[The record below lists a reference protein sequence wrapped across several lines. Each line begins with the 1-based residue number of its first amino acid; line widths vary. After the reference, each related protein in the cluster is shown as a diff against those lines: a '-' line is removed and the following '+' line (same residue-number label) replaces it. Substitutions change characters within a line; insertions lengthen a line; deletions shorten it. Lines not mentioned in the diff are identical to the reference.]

1 MRPAERPSS
10 RPPAGSRSRAGLPL
24 LIGLIFIGLAAGCAP
39 RHAVTDTA
47 VLRLSQ
53 RNEPGDLDPARASL
67 PDDFFIIRALGEG
80 LVTPAA
86 DGTAPLPAA
95 ASGWE
100 VSADGLVYTFHLRPG
115 ATWSNG
121 EPVTA
126 GDFVDSYQRA
136 LTPATAA
143 PKAALFF
150 LVRGAEDFY
159 RGRLTDFSQVG
170 FRAPDDHTLIVTL
183 AHPAAHFPAYA
194 ASGPWIPVN
203 PRVVARHGRAWTRPE
218 HHVGNGAFTLA
229 EWRPNQRIVV
239 EKRTDYWDAANIG
252 LKGIHFLAFDN
263 GDAEERA
270 FRAGQIDVTMAVPY
284 SKLSTYAAEQPSRLQ
299 HSPLHETRYLTFN
312 TARPPLND
320 VRVRRALALAL
331 NRSALVNQVL
341 QGGLTVA
348 THYIPDGLGGF
359 ASTAQLTEDAVEA
372 RRLLAD
378 AGFPGGAGFPR
389 LEITGWT
396 QTTVLE
402 AVQAM
407 WKKQLGIEAGIA
419 VREARVH
426 LAALQQGDYDI
437 GFMTAI
443 PDVADPADLLKE
455 LHSTAPAN
463 LPQWRDE
470 TFDRLLAAA
479 ESAPTSADRLA
490 RLADAEARLAAE
502 CPVVPLYFNARNY
515 LLDPA
520 VQGWREDA
528 VWTRYYKGVSLR
540 REAAGQATSNAER

>member
-1 MRPAERPSS
+1 MRSAKSPFS
-10 RPPAGSRSRAGLPL
+10 RPPTGSRSRVGLLPL
-24 LIGLIFIGLAAGCAP
+24 VGLILIGLAAGCAP
-39 RHAVTDTA
+39 RHAAPDTA
-47 VLRLSQ
+47 VLRISQ

-67 PDDFFIIRALGEG
+67 PDEFFIIRALGEG

-86 DGTAPLPAA
+86 DDSAPQPAA
-95 ASGWE
+95 ADGWE
-100 VSADGLVYTFHLRPG
+100 ISDDGLDYTFHLRPG

-126 GDFVDSYQRA
+126 GDFVDSYRRA
-136 LTPATAA
+136 LDPATAA

-170 FRAPDDHTLIVTL
+170 FRAPDDHTLVVTL
-183 AHPAAHFPAYA
+183 TRPAAHFLAYA

-203 PRVVARHGRAWTRPE
+203 PRAVARQGRAWTRPG

-239 EKRTDYWDAANIG
+239 QKRADYWDAASIG
-252 LKGIHFLAFDN
+252 LKEIHFLAFDN
-263 GDAEERA
+263 GDAEDRA

-284 SKLSTYAAEQPSRLQ
+284 SKLATYAAEQPSRLQ

-312 TARPPLND
+312 TTRPPLND
-320 VRVRRALALAL
+320 ARVRRALALAL

-348 THYIPDGLGGF
+348 THYVPDGLGGF
-359 ASTAQLTEDAVEA
+359 ASTAQLAEDAVEA

-378 AGFPGGAGFPR
+378 AGFPVGAGFPR

-407 WKKQLGIEAGIA
+407 WKKQLGIEVRIA

-443 PDVADPADLLKE
+443 PDVADAADLLKE
-455 LHSTAPAN
+455 LHSAAPAN
-463 LPQWRDE
+463 LPQWRDG
-470 TFDRLLAAA
+470 TFDHLLATAGQAA
-479 ESAPTSADRLA
+479 SPADRLA
-490 RLADAEARLAAE
+490 RLAEAEARLVTE

-528 VWTRYYKGVSLR
+528 MWTRYYKGVSLR
-540 REAAGQATSNAER
+540 R

>member
-1 MRPAERPSS
+1 MRPAERTTRSQ
-10 RPPAGSRSRAGLPL
+10 PAGSRFRAGLLALGGLL
-24 LIGLIFIGLAAGCAP
+24 LIGFVAGCAP
-39 RHAVTDTA
+39 RPSAPDPS

-80 LVTPAA
+80 LVTPSAA
-86 DGTAPLPAA
+86 GTAPQPAA
-95 ASGWE
+95 ASSWE
-100 VSADGLVYTFHLRPG
+100 ISADGQVYTFHLRPG

-126 GDFVDSYQRA
+126 GDFVESYHRA

-143 PKAALFF
+143 PKVALFF

-159 RGRLTDFSQVG
+159 RGRVADFSQVG
-170 FRAPDDHTLIVTL
+170 FKAPDDHTLIVTL
-183 AHPAAHFPAYA
+183 SHPAAQFLAYA

-203 PRVVARHGRAWTRPE
+203 PRVVTRHGRAWTRPE

-239 EKRTDYWDAANIG
+239 QKRVDYWDAASIG

-263 GDAEERA
+263 GDAEDRA

-284 SKLSTYAAEQPSRLQ
+284 SKLATYAAEQPSRLQ

-312 TARPPLND
+312 TTRPPLND
-320 VRVRRALALAL
+320 IRVRRALALAL
-331 NRSALVNQVL
+331 DRSALVNQVL

-348 THYIPDGLGGF
+348 THYVPTGLGGF
-359 ASTAQLTEDAVEA
+359 APTAQLAEDADEA
-372 RRLLAD
+372 RRLLAS
-378 AGFPGGAGFPR
+378 AGFAGGAGFPR

-402 AVQAM
+402 AIQAM
-407 WKKQLGIEAGIA
+407 WKKQLGLEVRIA

-455 LHSTAPAN
+455 LHSAAPAN
-463 LPQWRDE
+463 LPHWRDE
-470 TFDRLLAAA
+470 SFDRLLAAA
-479 ESAPTSADRLA
+479 ELVATPADRLA
-490 RLADAEARLAAE
+490 RLADAEARLVAE

-515 LLDPA
+515 LLNPA

-528 VWTRYYKGVSLR
+528 MWMRYYKGVSLR
-540 REAAGQATSNAER
+540 R